1 MSINSQNISVAPTF
15 VINQNRANDSYS
27 VWQFDLNS
35 PELFTP
41 VAPNLDASFPSPGYL
56 VAIGGYLIS
65 YNTPPQKSGSDQP
78 TINYRVFDFDPAK
91 PNPLNG
97 EAVQQGAWSQTKF
110 TGFYDHFTWNPEPL
124 LDILQLIPMTGYVLA
139 YMPTSTR
146 GTYCLWNF
154 DPASSDPLPNAI
166 TPQDAFS
173 LIGEGSQLLPI
184 GNYVLEWIATDSSY
198 RVWSFDPQKMTPLQL
213 PVISEGR
220 WPHIDASH
228 QLLVIDEY
236 LLDWVPNTRA
246 YTLWRFDPRL
256 TNPLA
261 GRVHSGTL
269 PVAFN
274 AASVL
279 TSIQKPVP
287 VNTVA
292 AATPGTMDFMRDKI
306 EHVVVYMLESR
317 SMDSV
322 LGWLY
327 ANNPPDLNY
336 INAAPPFKGTSTEY
350 SNQANGKT
358 YGVYQFMNGKLST
371 DYDLTAPVIDP
382 FHGTPDSIR
391 QQYSTGYQGY
401 FSGVTPDMGG
411 FVSNNASS
419 EVMVTLSPE
428 QLPVLNGLAASFAVS
443 DEWFSAM
450 PGGTDSNRAIALT
463 GSAFNITTTYE
474 GGIQYQYFPD
484 TARRQSIW
492 KVLWNNGISDWKIYW
507 SVKWKAEIFTYHLY
521 LEGDIPTV
529 DANVTAG
536 GTDYVAPIEQ
546 FYNDAAAGTLPR
558 FSFLEP
564 RWIAPAGAT
573 SYHPGGDLVPG
584 EVELNKLYQAIANGP
599 GWEKTALVITFS
611 KGGGLYDHVPPPKSV
626 NPWPNDSNDGFAYDV
641 LGPRVPTIVV
651 SPWVNPNTVFR
662 SSGEAALSATSILST
677 LLEWFGIPKA
687 RWGLGDRVQMS
698 ETFEQV
704 FQRSAPRTDKPV
716 FINPYDKTYPPTGN
730 AEPKNAQDK
739 SILASTKTQHRSAQI
754 TGFSQYYRAIYDFMR
769 RILLIFCVK

>member
-1 MSINSQNISVAPTF
+1 MNNNSRDISVAPTF
-15 VINQNRANDSYS
+15 VINQDRASESYS
-27 VWQFDLNS
+27 VWQLDPNS
-35 PELFTP
+35 PELFTQ
-41 VAPNLDASFPSPGYL
+41 VTTANFPGSSHL
-56 VAIGGYLIS
+56 IAIGGYLIS
-65 YNTPPQKSGSDQP
+65 YSYDNTPPCNNPPG
-78 TINYRVFDFDPAK
+78 INYRLFDFNPATK
-91 PNPLNG
+91 DPLNG
-97 EAVQQGAWSQTKF
+97 EAVQQGTWPQTKF
-110 TGFYDHFTWNPEPL
+110 TCFYDHFAWTPFAL
-124 LDILQLIPMTGYVLA
+124 SDILQLVPMTGYVLA

-154 DPASSDPLPNAI
+154 DPASSDPLSNAI
-166 TPQDAFS
+166 TPQESFS

-213 PVISEGR
+213 PVISEGH
-220 WPHIDASH
+220 WPHIDTSH
-228 QLLVIDEY
+228 QLQVIGEY
-236 LLDWVPNTRA
+236 LLDWVPETRA

-256 TNPLA
+256 KNPLA

-269 PVAFN
+269 PASFN

-279 TSIQKPVP
+279 TSLQKPIP
-287 VNTVA
+287 VNTAV

-327 ANNPPDLNY
+327 ANNPPGLNY
-336 INAAPPFKGTSTEY
+336 INAEPPFKGTSTEY

-358 YGVYQFMNGKLST
+358 YGVYQFMDGKLST

-428 QLPVLNGLAASFAVS
+428 QLPVLNGLAASFAVC
-443 DEWFSAM
+443 DEWFSSL
-450 PGGTDSNRAIALT
+450 PGGTDSNRAFALT

-474 GGIQYQYFPD
+474 GSLQYEYFPD

-492 KVLWNNGISDWKIYW
+492 KVLWNNGITDWKIYW
-507 SVKWKAEIFTYHLY
+507 SVKWQANVFTYHLY
-521 LEGDIPTV
+521 LEGDIPSV
-529 DANVTAG
+529 DKNIEANVAYI
-536 GTDYVAPIEQ
+536 DQ
-546 FYNDAAAGTLPR
+546 FYGDAAAGTLPR

-564 RWIAPAGAT
+564 VWIAPVGAT
-573 SYHPGGDLVPG
+573 SYHPNGDLVPG
-584 EVELNKLYQAIANGP
+584 EVGLNKIYQAIANGP

-611 KGGGLYDHVPPPKSV
+611 KGGGLYDHVPPPKSI
-626 NPWPNDSNDGFAYDV
+626 NPWPNDSNDGFDFDV

-662 SSGEAALSATSILST
+662 SPGETAFSATSILAT
-677 LLEWFGIPKA
+677 LLKWFGIPKA

-698 ETFEQV
+698 ETFEHV
-704 FQRSAPRTDKPV
+704 FQRSTPRTDKPA
-716 FINPYDKTYPPTGN
+716 FTNPYDKTYPPT
-730 AEPKNAQDK
+730 K
-739 SILASTKTQHRSAQI
+739 
-754 TGFSQYYRAIYDFMR
+754 
-769 RILLIFCVK
+769 